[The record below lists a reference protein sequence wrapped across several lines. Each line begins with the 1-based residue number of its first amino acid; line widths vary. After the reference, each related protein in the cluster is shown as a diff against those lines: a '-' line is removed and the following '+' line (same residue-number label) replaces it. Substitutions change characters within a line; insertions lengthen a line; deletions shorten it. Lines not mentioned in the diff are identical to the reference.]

1 MSRCGRRVGDNMGIT
16 AMIPDM
22 SLDQL
27 ILDAPKVWADIWDSA
42 SARTRVLLMCPRKER
57 KVMEMHGDFIEHGQP
72 VMGVFHRP
80 RIEEDLFREQGFDP
94 RSASFQFLDISTPD
108 LGPWLQELIKIEGWV
123 RTTIEISPVPFN
135 IANPSQRKF
144 AKENILCFRHPSLKP
159 LGTYFLPVPI
169 GSIPGK
175 CFVSLPRKQAAEMAR
190 QQAEI
195 LGVGRLPSKQQV
207 EKIRSE
213 PEPEQVITEVEE
225 VANSTPA
232 RVEPVPLPAD
242 ANLEKS
248 SSVAEEIIDTVNQR
262 VDEAMSNISAVEES
276 AEEEYTVDLTPG
288 ESEVPLPLNV
298 DNPLEESIQ
307 GENRVDDS
315 SITDIEREFRALI
328 SELINSGIEPSA
340 MMEDPRFE
348 YLNERAIAEGF
359 ETWPVFVE
367 MTQ

>member
-1 MSRCGRRVGDNMGIT
+1 MGIT

-27 ILDAPKVWADIWDSA
+27 TLDAPKVWADIWDPA

-57 KVMEMHGDFIEHGQP
+57 KVMELHGDSIEHGQP
-72 VMGVFHRP
+72 VLGVFHRP

-108 LGPWLQELIKIEGWV
+108 LGPWLQELIKNDGWV
-123 RTTIEISPVPFN
+123 RTTVEISPVPFN

-144 AKENILCFRHPSLKP
+144 PKENILCFRHPSLDS
-159 LGTYFLPVPI
+159 LNTYYLPVPI

-195 LGVGRLPSKQQV
+195 LGVGRLPSKQ
-207 EKIRSE
+207 
-213 PEPEQVITEVEE
+213 EVEE
-225 VANSTPA
+225 IRQEPKEEHSPKLVEEKDPVTPA
-232 RVEPVPLPAD
+232 KVEPVPLPSD

-248 SSVAEEIIDTVNQR
+248 STVAEEIIDTVNQR
-262 VDEAMSNISAVEES
+262 VDDAMSTFNSSNEPE
-276 AEEEYTVDLTPG
+276 AEEVAVDLTPNAV
-288 ESEVPLPLNV
+288 EIPLPADIN
-298 DNPLEESIQ
+298 NQAEEVQ
-307 GENRVDDS
+307 GEETQSDKPEAS
-315 SITDIEREFRALI
+315 DIEIEFRALI
-328 SELINSGIEPSA
+328 SELLNSGIEPSA

-348 YLNERAIAEGF
+348 ILNERAIAEGF